1 MPIKPRISLCLWFD
15 SQAEDAARFYTS
27 LFPNSAIKSISRYSE
42 VGYDIHGRLA
52 GSVMTVEFVL
62 EGQKIVALNGG
73 PLFQINPAMSLMVNC
88 DTQQEIDY
96 YWERLTV
103 DADPVT
109 QQCGWLT
116 DRFGLTWQI
125 VPAQLEQLL
134 ADSDSPGAQRT
145 MAALLQMKKLD
156 IAALQAA
163 YAG

>member
-1 MPIKPRISLCLWFD
+1 MPRVTPFLWFD
-15 SQAEDAARFYTS
+15 SEALEAAEHYVAI
-27 LFPNSAIKSISRYSE
+27 FPNSEIGDISRYT
-42 VGYDIHGRLA
+42 DA
-52 GSVMTVEFVL
+52 GPGEAGKPMVVAFSLDGKAMM
-62 EGQKIVALNGG
+62 ALNGG
-73 PLFQINPAMSLMVNC
+73 PLFKFSEAVSFTVTCADQ
-88 DTQQEIDY
+88 DEIDY

-134 ADSDSPGAQRT
+134 AGSDSPGAQRT